1 MAVRNIRYE
10 TDAILRKKSKQVD
23 IEKDREKTLLLI
35 NDMFETMRKYNG
47 IGLAAVQVGVL
58 KRIVVIEF
66 EENKYVM
73 INPEIILQEGEQI
86 CEEGCL
92 SFPELFYEVKRPEHV
107 IVKYID
113 ENFNETK
120 LDAHGLLAVVISHET
135 DHLDGTLFI
144 DKKIEK

>member
-10 TDAILRKKSKQVD
+10 TDAILRKKSKLVD
-23 IEKDREKTLLLI
+23 VEKDREKTLSLI

-113 ENFNETK
+113 ENFNESK

>member
-10 TDAILRKKSKQVD
+10 TDAILRKKSKLVD
-23 IEKDREKTLLLI
+23 IENDREKTQLLI

>member
-10 TDAILRKKSKQVD
+10 TDAILRKKSKLVD
-23 IEKDREKTLLLI
+23 VEKDREKTLSLI

>member
-1 MAVRNIRYE
+1 MAIRNVVQIGDE
-10 TDAILRKKSKQVD
+10 ILRKKSKPVREFD
-23 IEKDREKTLLLI
+23 EKLWELLD
-35 NDMFETMRKYNG
+35 DMKETMLKNNG
-47 IGLAAVQVGVL
+47 CGLAAVQVGVL

-113 ENFNETK
+113 ENFNEAT
-120 LDAHGLLAVVISHET
+120 LDAHGLLAIVISHET

>member
-10 TDAILRKKSKQVD
+10 TDAILRKKSKLVD
-23 IEKDREKTLLLI
+23 VAKDREKTLLLI

>member
-10 TDAILRKKSKQVD
+10 TDAILRKKSKLVD
-23 IEKDREKTLLLI
+23 VEKDREKTLSLI
-35 NDMFETMRKYNG
+35 DDMFETMRKYNG

-58 KRIVVIEF
+58 KRIVVMEF

-113 ENFNETK
+113 ENFNEAT

>member
-10 TDAILRKKSKQVD
+10 TDAILRKKSKLVD
-23 IEKDREKTLLLI
+23 VAKDREKTLLLI

-47 IGLAAVQVGVL
+47 IGLAAVQVGIL